1 MDFKKTTLSNG
12 LRIITVPDK
21 TAQTTTVLVLV
32 AAGSKYETKANNGVS
47 HFLEHMFF
55 KGTDKRPS
63 TLKIAETLDDIGG
76 AYNAFTS
83 KEITGYWAKVDSSH
97 ADLALDWVS
106 DIYINSKLRKADM
119 EKERGVI
126 IEEIN
131 MRLDSPMGYVGD
143 LWEKLLYG
151 DQPAGWEI
159 IGTKQNIL
167 NLQRKDILNYLK
179 NHYSAKNTIVCVAG
193 KFNQRDFIQQIR
205 SRFAGVNKQE
215 PCAKESV
222 KERQCAPQT
231 LCYFKK
237 TDQTHLCIGVRG
249 FGLLNF
255 RRYAQNILAVILGGN
270 MSSRLFINVREKR
283 GLAYYIRTSSEAYTD
298 SGYLVTQAGVPN
310 TAVNQAIQ
318 LILAEY
324 SKVSRTITRS
334 ELRKAQDYLKGSLA
348 LSLESSDSQAS
359 FYAGQELLTDN
370 ILTVKQKCVKID
382 KVRLS
387 DIKKLAKE
395 IFVLQNLNIALIGP
409 HNEIVLQPSQKTWK
423 DHLSSL

>member
-1 MDFKKTTLSNG
+1 MTDYKKTILSNG

-21 TAQTTTVLVLV
+21 TAQTATVLVLV

-55 KGTDKRPS
+55 KGTDKRPN

-83 KEITGYWAKVDSSH
+83 KEITGYWAKVDARH
-97 ADLALDWVS
+97 AGLALDWVS
-106 DIYINSKLRKADM
+106 DIFLNSKLRAVDVN
-119 EKERGVI
+119 KERGVI

-131 MRLDSPMGYVGD
+131 MRLDNPMSYVGD

-151 DQPAGWEI
+151 SQPAGWEI

-167 NLQRKDILNYLK
+167 NLQRKDILSYLK
-179 NHYSAKNTIVCVAG
+179 NNYSAKNTIVCVAG
-193 KFNQRDFIQQIR
+193 KFNQKDFIQQIKT
-205 SRFAGVNKQE
+205 RFAGINKQNPAVKIE
-215 PCAKESV
+215 V
-222 KERQCAPQT
+222 KEQQRAPQT

-249 FGLLNF
+249 FGLSSPK
-255 RRYAQNILAVILGGN
+255 RYAQNILAVILGGN

-310 TAVNQAIQ
+310 VAVSQAIE

-324 SKVSRTITRS
+324 SKASRTISQS
-334 ELRKAQDYLKGSLA
+334 ELRKAKDYLKGSLV
-348 LSLESSDSQAS
+348 LGLESSDSQAS
-359 FYAGQELLTDN
+359 FYAGQELLTGD
-370 ILTVKQKCVKID
+370 ILTAEQKCAKID
-382 KVRLS
+382 KVGLS
-387 DIKKLAKE
+387 ALKKLAKE
-395 IFVLQNLNIALIGP
+395 IFVPQNLNLALIGP
-409 HNEIVLQPSQKTWK
+409 HKEAAKFQSILK
-423 DHLSSL
+423 